1 MSMQTQLA
9 AGLARLVQACNVL
22 AGRVQPA
29 GGALG
34 QVLTKTAAANY
45 ASAWQTPAGGGGG
58 APAGPPSSVQFSNMG
73 VMDGAANVDIIG
85 GDLNLGLSTPGAS
98 PANTLT
104 LFPQTIGGRMM
115 LAMIGPSGLAAGLQ
129 PFLARN
135 KVGVWQPQGNAATVP
150 GVFGYTAPTVTGTLT
165 ARNVATTN
173 FFTRLR
179 RIGCVSVATA
189 PGFSELRVGVAQVA
203 LGNGT
208 GLGGFTKVL
217 RFGISDAAAVA
228 GARMFAGVS
237 SSTAG
242 AANVEPATLTNS
254 IGMGHGAADTTF
266 KIYYG
271 GSAAQAPIDL
281 GANFPCNTRSVDAY
295 ELALFASPF
304 LTDSVGY
311 MVTRL
316 NTGQVA
322 SGLLTAATAGL
333 QLPLA
338 ATLLSYQKIWRTNNA
353 TALAVALDVAGDYI
367 ETDN

>member
-1 MSMQTQLA
+1 MQTQIA
-9 AGLARLVQACNVL
+9 TALARLVQACNVL
-22 AGRVQPA
+22 AGRVQPP
-29 GGALG
+29 GGAVG
-34 QVLTKTAAANY
+34 QVLTKTAASNY

-58 APAGPPSSVQFSNMG
+58 APAGPSGSVQFNNVG
-73 VMDGAANVDIIG
+73 VMDGAANVEIIG
-85 GDLNLGLSTPGAS
+85 GNLNLAAATPGAS
-98 PANTLT
+98 PASTVT
-104 LFPQTIGGRMM
+104 LFAQTVAGRMM

-135 KVGVWQPQGNAATVP
+135 KVGVWQPQGNATTVP
-150 GVFGYTAPTVTGTLT
+150 GVFAYTAPTAVGTAT
-165 ARNVATTN
+165 ARNVATAN
-173 FFTRLR
+173 FFARLR
-179 RIGCVSVATA
+179 RLGYVSVATA
-189 PGFSELRVGVAQVA
+189 AGFAELRVAVAQVT
-203 LGNGT
+203 LGDGA

-237 SSTAG
+237 SSTA
-242 AANVEPATLTNS
+242 AATNVEPSTLTNC
-254 IGMGHGAADTTF
+254 IGLGHGAADTTF

-271 GSAAQAPIDL
+271 GSAAQPPIDL
-281 GANFPCNTRSVDAY
+281 GANFPCNTRNVDAY

-304 LTDSVGY
+304 AANTVGY

-316 NTGQVA
+316 NTGGVS
-322 SGLLTAATAGL
+322 SGVLTAATPGL

-353 TALAVALDVAGDYI
+353 TALAVGFDVAGDYL